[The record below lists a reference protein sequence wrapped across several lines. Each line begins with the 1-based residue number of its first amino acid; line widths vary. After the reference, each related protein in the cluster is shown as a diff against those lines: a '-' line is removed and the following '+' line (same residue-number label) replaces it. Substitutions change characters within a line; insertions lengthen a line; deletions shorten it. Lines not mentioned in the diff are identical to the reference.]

1 MAKQIEMRF
10 NNLQRTMNPDA
21 SDGDVNLFHDL

>member
-1 MAKQIEMRF
+1 MAKQIEKKS
-10 NNLQRTMNPDA
+10 NDLQRNMNPNA